1 MATLEEYELG
11 LICIETAMKNGL
23 RFKPKGNEVSMELA
37 DPNADQAQV
46 KLVVNML
53 KAKKSE
59 VLRITSDQISTRR
72 ALVEAQQALSKQ
84 NSDVMVLLD
93 RLDRLEKVYRQV
105 FIDDISCINGGSGCP
120 NDSIVFCS
128 ACSTRLHYAR

>member
-53 KAKKSE
+53 KAKKTE
-59 VLRITSDQISTRR
+59 VLRITSDQISTRK
-72 ALVEAQQALSKQ
+72 ALIEAQQALS

-105 FIDDISCINGGSGCP
+105 FTDDIACINGGGGCP

-128 ACSTRLHYAR
+128 ACSTRLHYAD